1 MKRAITAL
9 IVILALITVSAPAL
23 AGGWA
28 SVRLDEIP
36 GDIPIGKP
44 WKFGF
49 MVLQHDITPNS
60 DVTPIVRAVN
70 KKTGKEITATAVQE
84 GPVGHFVAEL
94 TLPEAG
100 EWKWEVHPEPF
111 AATTLETLV
120 VVDESKVKVK
130 KLSFPA
136 SIHAGSCAK
145 LGDVAFDVA
154 SVEPHPMSATSINS
168 AVGVGTGTI
177 DMPLTELIESGHAV
191 SVGEDDQQVTSP
203 VVCGDV
209 IGTPNDDE
217 LVIGLQPTN
226 GAGAAGIA
234 LLQGRGNQTAVTLYL
249 MAVQS
254 DGGKPGKTET
264 IEMLDNWIFNPVK
277 LEATVGTTVT
287 WVNNSDIVHQVTGDD
302 LAFDDSGL
310 IEPGQSFSMTFSKPG
325 TYRYH
330 CSPHPNMEGTIVI
343 T

>member
-9 IVILALITVSAPAL
+9 IVVLALITVSAPAL

-28 SVRLDEIP
+28 SVRLDETP
-36 GDIPIGKP
+36 GDVPIGKP

-60 DVTPIVRAVN
+60 DVTPVVRAIN
-70 KKTGKEITATAVQE
+70 KETGKEITATAVQE

-94 TLPEAG
+94 TLPEEG
-100 EWKWEVHPEPF
+100 EWKWEVHPKPF
-111 AATTLETLV
+111 AATTLE
-120 VVDESKVKVK
+120 
-130 KLSFPA
+130 
-136 SIHAGSCAK
+136 
-145 LGDVAFDVA
+145 
-154 SVEPHPMSATSINS
+154 S

-177 DMPLTELIESGHAV
+177 DMPLAELIKSGHAV
-191 SVGEDDQQVTSP
+191 GVGVDDPQATSP
-203 VVCGDV
+203 LVCGDV

-226 GAGAAGIA
+226 GAGTAGIA
-234 LLQGRGNQTAVTLYL
+234 VLQGKGDQTAITLYV
-249 MAVQS
+249 MAVKS
-254 DGGKPGKTET
+254 DGGKPGKTAT

-287 WVNNSDIVHQVTGDD
+287 WVNNSGIVHQVTGDD

-310 IEPGQSFSMTFSKPG
+310 IEPGQLFSITFTEPG
-325 TYRYH
+325 TYHYH
-330 CSPHPNMEGTIVI
+330 CSPHPGMEGVIIV